1 MGIADDDTVLGV
13 KDADGCAWI
22 DYIFLD
28 DLGVCFP
35 KLNRGHVPQRR
46 IHPEVVVPMHVVGQL
61 DLQLTRRVERLAV
74 AQARYDELKQISAK
88 DGSTLMSNSTFEYVA
103 ENATEGQFAFFKDV
117 LDNEFELRRASRIA
131 RLKRGADF
139 PFQKSF
145 DGFEWDGIG
154 FPSGFTREDMLSLGF
169 VDRHEDLV
177 LFGGSGNG
185 KSHTAVALGILVCGM
200 GKRAKFSSTSR
211 LVNELNEAN
220 AEGRI
225 AAMLKGL
232 ARNDMIILDEWGYL
246 PTDPDGA
253 RLLFR
258 VVSMCYERISLILT
272 TNIEFSRWGE
282 IFNDDDMAKAMMDR
296 IVHHGRL
303 VTYERESYRMKHALM
318 RNDY

>member
-1 MGIADDDTVLGV
+1 
-13 KDADGCAWI
+13 
-22 DYIFLD
+22 
-28 DLGVCFP
+28 
-35 KLNRGHVPQRR
+35 
-46 IHPEVVVPMHVVGQL
+46 MHVVGQL

-177 LFGGSGNG
+177 LFGDSDNG
-185 KSHTAVALGILVCGM
+185 KSHTAVALGILACGM
-200 GKRAKFSSTSR
+200 GKRVKFSSTSR

-258 VVSMCYERISLILT
+258 VVSMCYERIPPDPHDQHRVLEMGRDLQ
-272 TNIEFSRWGE
+272 RRRYGE
-282 IFNDDDMAKAMMDR
+282 GHDGPDSPPWEAGDVREGELQDEARADAR
-296 IVHHGRL
+296 RL
-303 VTYERESYRMKHALM
+303 LAGDGASAGTFAVF
-318 RNDY
+318 

>member
-1 MGIADDDTVLGV
+1 MA
-13 KDADGCAWI
+13 KMSA
-22 DYIFLD
+22 
-28 DLGVCFP
+28 
-35 KLNRGHVPQRR
+35 K
-46 IHPEVVVPMHVVGQL
+46 
-61 DLQLTRRVERLAV
+61 

-88 DGSTLMSNSTFEYVA
+88 GGSTLMSNSTFEYVA
-103 ENATEGQFAFFKDV
+103 ESATEGQFAFFKGV
-117 LDNEFELRRASRIA
+117 LDNEFELRRASRVA

-145 DGFEWDGIG
+145 DGFERDGIG

-185 KSHTAVALGILVCGM
+185 KSHTAVVLGILACGM
-200 GKRAKFSSTSR
+200 GKRVRFSSTSR

-258 VVSMCYERISLILT
+258 VVSMCYERISLVLT

-318 RNDY
+318 RDDY